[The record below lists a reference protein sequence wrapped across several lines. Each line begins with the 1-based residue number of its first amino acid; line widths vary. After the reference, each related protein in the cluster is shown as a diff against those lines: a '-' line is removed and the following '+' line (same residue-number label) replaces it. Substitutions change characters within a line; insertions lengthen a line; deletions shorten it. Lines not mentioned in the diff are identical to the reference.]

1 MMILLLVLVVA
12 LALTAWSWDSRSN
25 RRSSTQ
31 SPVHPSLR
39 HLSND
44 RELHRR

>member
-1 MMILLLVLVVA
+1 MMILLLVLIAV
-12 LALTAWSWDSRSN
+12 LALTVWPSDSRSN
-25 RRSSTQ
+25 GRSSPQ